1 MTTENHPA
9 VSDADVAAIAAQLG
23 RVPRGLRG
31 VAHRCPCGNPD
42 VVETAPRLPDGTPFP
57 TLYYLTCPKAASLIG
72 TLEAEGVMKDQ
83 TARLAEDP
91 ELAAA
96 YQEAHEDYIA
106 RRDAI
111 EVLEGF
117 PSAGGMPDRVKC
129 LHVLVGHSLAAGE
142 GVNPLGDEAIGM
154 LEDWWAKGPCVSPAE
169 VQAAGERVARNRAK
183 DQDHDAVIA
192 AKQQK
197 TAERAAKKRAAQEP
211 AEDAAQDAAAPGGS
225 AGDTGGQQESQ

>member
-1 MTTENHPA
+1 MSNQNPP
-9 VSDADVAAIAAQLG
+9 VSDHDVAAIAAQLG
-23 RVPRGLRG
+23 RVPRGLRA

-72 TLEAEGVMKDQ
+72 TLEADGVMKEQ
-83 TARLAEDP
+83 SARLAEDP

-96 YQEAHEDYIA
+96 YRAAHEDYIA

-169 VQAAGERVARNRAK
+169 VEAAGERVVRNRAK
-183 DQDHDAVIA
+183 AEDHAAVIA
-192 AKQQK
+192 AKEAL
-197 TAERAAKKRAAQEP
+197 TAERAAARKA
-211 AEDAAQDAAAPGGS
+211 AEDAEDTVE
-225 AGDTGGQQESQ
+225 GDES